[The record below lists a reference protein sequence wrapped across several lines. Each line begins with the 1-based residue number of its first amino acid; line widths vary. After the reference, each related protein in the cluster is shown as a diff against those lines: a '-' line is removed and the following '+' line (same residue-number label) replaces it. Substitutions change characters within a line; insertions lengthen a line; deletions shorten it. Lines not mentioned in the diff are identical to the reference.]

1 MTTRETPSGGGG
13 DRYVMHGPH
22 AFEDVFDDRV
32 EQAVADYREREANR
46 KRVASPYGQRCC
58 AEHAPD
64 GEHPCIAQMRDQ
76 RERADHADGNRAR
89 YAVRDSLIQAAECLA
104 RADFS

>member
-1 MTTRETPSGGGG
+1 MTTRETPSSGSGY
-13 DRYVMHGPH
+13 RWVMHWPH
-22 AFEDVFDDRV
+22 AFENVFDDRV
-32 EQAVADYREREANR
+32 EQAVADYRDCEANR
-46 KRVASPYGQRCC
+46 KRVAPPHGQDGC

-89 YAVRDSLIQAAECLA
+89 YAVRDSLIQAAE
-104 RADFS
+104 